1 MATHRDLA
9 RALFLREIGSLRRIT
24 VRQPVAN
31 DPQIPTL
38 FALLGAQVTLER
50 AIEHIYFAED
60 GGLPTLIPHEWSLE
74 AVL

>member
-1 MATHRDLA
+1 MAGHRDLA
-9 RALFLREIGSLRRIT
+9 RALFLRDIGALRRVT
-24 VRQPVAN
+24 VHQPVAN

-50 AIEHIYFAED
+50 VIEHVYFAEN
-60 GGLPTLIPHEWSLE
+60 GGLPTLIPHEWALE